1 MSKKELK
8 QKIIDIRRR
17 IFKEL
22 DPPQYY
28 EEQQISDFQSTTIR
42 HFKEKNLFYP
52 IGYPNNYD
60 GGVEPYKELKKWY
73 EVIGGRVQG
82 AWIGKQL
89 VKLFLSEL
97 NMKLTKYVSSIDID
111 TSRMMHKDNEKY
123 SSIVLDGEVPYY
135 APHDEENTCKINIEF
150 FSTIPKNLWKE
161 INDFLIIDDLVEK
174 ISKAFIATPHQID
187 LKISLRDPEERFAF
201 IVEKRKNNVIN
212 SLKSLGKLV
221 SEKNKKNYSFDSS
234 KNKKLWKNAENEILN
249 EISIV
254 FNNTKKGKNNFK
266 ADFTKIQ
273 KALDRVNEDLKK
285 IEKQKEALE
294 REPRKDK

>member
-8 QKIIDIRRR
+8 KKIIDIKKR

-22 DPPQYY
+22 DPPEFY
-28 EEQQISDFQSTTIR
+28 EDQQISDFQSTTIR
-42 HFKEKNLFYP
+42 HFKENNLFYP
-52 IGYPNNYD
+52 EAYPNNYA
-60 GGVEPYKELKKWY
+60 GGIEPYRELKKWY
-73 EVIGGRVQG
+73 KVIGGRVQG
-82 AWIGKQL
+82 SWIGKQL
-89 VKLFLSEL
+89 VNLFLSEL
-97 NMKLTKYVSSIDID
+97 NAKLTKYISSIDID
-111 TSRMMHKDNEKY
+111 TSRMMHKDNP
-123 SSIVLDGEVPYY
+123 SWSLMVLDGEFPYY
-135 APHDEENTCKINIEF
+135 APHDEENSCKINIEF
-150 FSTIPKNLWKE
+150 FSTIPKDLYAK
-161 INDFLIIDDLVEK
+161 INDFSAIDDLVEK

-187 LKISLRDPEERFAF
+187 LRISLRDPEERFAF

-254 FNNTKKGKNNFK
+254 FNNTEKGKNNFK
-266 ADFTKIQ
+266 ADFSKIQ